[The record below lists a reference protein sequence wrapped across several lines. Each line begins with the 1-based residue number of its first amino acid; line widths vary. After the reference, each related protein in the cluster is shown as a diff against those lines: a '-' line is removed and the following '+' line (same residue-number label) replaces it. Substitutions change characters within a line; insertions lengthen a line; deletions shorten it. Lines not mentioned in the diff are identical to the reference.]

1 MDDEGE
7 KLAAVQSG
15 NFPWLLASLAAA
27 LCVLAY
33 LAGWYVGRHKVAS
46 RTAGE
51 DPRAAPIGERRQQ
64 PQEHVEPRLEER
76 PKGQVEECK
85 YLKTEV
91 HRLYEVY
98 TVAEL
103 RELLAARGMVLR
115 GGYLKKEL
123 LVDSAMWT
131 SPVEMQMITQLTNEL
146 KTYGIDV
153 KWRGRMLATG
163 RDIQDMIATTAE
175 VVNRLRERRR

>member
-51 DPRAAPIGERRQQ
+51 DPRAAPIGEKRQQHEEYFEPRRQQ
-64 PQEHVEPRLEER
+64 PARRLE
-76 PKGQVEECK
+76 
-85 YLKTEV
+85 
-91 HRLYEVY
+91 
-98 TVAEL
+98 
-103 RELLAARGMVLR
+103 
-115 GGYLKKEL
+115 
-123 LVDSAMWT
+123 
-131 SPVEMQMITQLTNEL
+131 N
-146 KTYGIDV
+146 
-153 KWRGRMLATG
+153 
-163 RDIQDMIATTAE
+163 
-175 VVNRLRERRR
+175 